1 MRIGAI
7 TVRNFKSL
15 LDVRLELAK
24 FTCLIGLNGAGKS
37 TVLQSIDFLAAMARG
52 GVKDWLD
59 KRRWKSSDL
68 RCRLAAKRTSEFV
81 VEVVSRNGKPIGTW
95 TAHFSSSTGRCTSE
109 SLELPDGTL
118 TVTGDN
124 LQITR
129 EAAASYSTSIGF
141 NYEGSVLSAL
151 KDKMLTPNMIEFRD
165 MILGVESLELLTPER
180 LRERTRTAA
189 GTLGHGGRNLSAY
202 VAELPDEKLKKLLA
216 QLRKV
221 YPELRSVASRSLR
234 SGWKQLMAI
243 ETFGSTTLRT
253 ESRHL
258 NDGMLRLIAILA
270 ELMSERRVVLFDEIE
285 NGLNPELIEFV
296 MDRLVRATQQV
307 LVTTHSPM
315 ILNYLDDEVACK
327 GVLYIYRTATGVTQA
342 IPFFSIPSMAEKLR
356 FMGPG
361 EVFVDTNL
369 LHLADEIAALELK
382 GDSGV
387 PASQR

>member
-37 TVLQSIDFLAAMARG
+37 TVLQSTDFLAAMVRG

-81 VEVVSRNGKPIGTW
+81 VEVVSRNGKPVGTW
-95 TAHFSSSTGRCTSE
+95 MAHFSSSTGRCTSE

-118 TVTGDN
+118 TVTGEN

-129 EAAASYSTSIGF
+129 EATSYSTSIGF

-151 KDKMLTPNMIEFRD
+151 KDKLLTPKMIEFRD

-180 LRERTRTAA
+180 LRERTRTAT

-202 VAELPDEKLKKLLA
+202 VAELPDEKLKRLLA
-216 QLRKV
+216 QLRRV

-258 NDGMLRLIAILA
+258 NDGMLRLMAILA

-296 MDRLVRATQQV
+296 MERLVRAAQQV

-315 ILNYLDDEVACK
+315 ILNYLDDEVARK
-327 GVLYIYRTATGVTQA
+327 GVLYLYRTAKGATQA
-342 IPFFSIPSMAEKLR
+342 IPFFSIPSMAEKLQ

-369 LHLADEIAALELK
+369 LHLADEIAALESK